1 MIEIEIFYCN
11 KRGGPLHM
19 LLQSPFTNQ
28 ASMVE
33 KFTNFNVW
41 LGIRKLIEKINDNIV
56 VV

>member
-1 MIEIEIFYCN
+1 
-11 KRGGPLHM
+11 M

-28 ASMVE
+28 ANMVE

-41 LGIRKLIEKINDNIV
+41 LGIRRVIERKNDKIV

>member
-28 ASMVE
+28 ARMFE

-41 LGIRKLIEKINDNIV
+41 LEIRRVIERKNDKIV

>member
-41 LGIRKLIEKINDNIV
+41 LGIRELIEKINDNIV